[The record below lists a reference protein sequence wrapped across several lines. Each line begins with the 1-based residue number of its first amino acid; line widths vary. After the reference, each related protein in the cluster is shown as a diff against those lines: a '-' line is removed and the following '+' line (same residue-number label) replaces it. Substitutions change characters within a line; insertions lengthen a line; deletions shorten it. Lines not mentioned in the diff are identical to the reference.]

1 MSKKLKVPEAP
12 VPQQSPF
19 QSPRPP
25 QEAPPEEKV
34 SNAQIW
40 TFWLGVVAALVIARV
55 LNAALPG
62 ISESVIERW
71 VMAGFGVF
79 LALFLLKLK

>member
-1 MSKKLKVPEAP
+1 MSKKLKVPEPPAQ
-12 VPQQSPF
+12 QQSPF
-19 QSPRPP
+19 QAPRPP
-25 QEAPPEEKV
+25 QDAPPEDKV
-34 SNAQIW
+34 SNAQIL
-40 TFWLGVVAALVIARV
+40 TFWLGVVGALIIARV

-79 LALFLLKLK
+79 LALFLMKLK

>member
-1 MSKKLKVPEAP
+1 MSKKLKVPEPQAP
-12 VPQQSPF
+12 QLSPF
-19 QSPRPP
+19 QAPRPP
-25 QEAPPEEKV
+25 QDAPPEEKV
-34 SNAQIW
+34 SNALIW
-40 TFWLGVVAALVIARV
+40 TFWLGVAAALITARV

-62 ISESVIERW
+62 VSESVIERW

>member
-1 MSKKLKVPEAP
+1 MSKKLKVQEPPAP
-12 VPQQSPF
+12 QPSPF
-19 QSPRPP
+19 QAPRPP
-25 QEAPPEEKV
+25 QEASPEEKV
-34 SNAQIW
+34 SKAQIW
-40 TFWLGVVAALVIARV
+40 TFWLGVAAALVTARV

-79 LALFLLKLK
+79 LALFLMKLK